1 MPWHRPEM
9 RIQDVSYTVPP
20 SVASSFVLLLYHA
33 KLLNCGYRIARFLPF
48 GKGGKLIFR
57 SLLKSLL
64 LYHGKAGNLTK
75 QKRRVGSC
83 QTRREGFSL
92 KTQRNATVPL
102 SGRAGARLRDRKGFP
117 PQLRASSA
125 AFCRSVMSMVHR
137 AFRSASPPES
147 PAISV
152 RVLPL
157 RASQKPSL
165 CSYHSLPNADA
176 PRIP

>member
-1 MPWHRPEM
+1 MTRSTQRISTVTMDISVRSQFPMEQLFYREM
-9 RIQDVSYTVPP
+9 DR
-20 SVASSFVLLLYHA
+20 
-33 KLLNCGYRIARFLPF
+33 
-48 GKGGKLIFR
+48 
-57 SLLKSLL
+57 KSLKPR
-64 LYHGKAGNLTK
+64 HLTLIWSAQIFTALPRQSGHFDK
-75 QKRRVGSC
+75 TKTPRR
-83 QTRREGFSL
+83 QLPDAARGFSL
-92 KTQRNATVPL
+92 KTQRNATALL

-165 CSYHSLPNADA
+165 CSYHSLPSADA